1 MANANPPSEQNTINL
16 KLAEMI
22 KNLPGDHQLILLK
35 QLLKGNLKPTLYRL
49 IGKMTEYKQSSLLE
63 QLQEHP
69 ITSISLEETE
79 IALRGHDRKSC
90 MLSLD
95 YKVEGNNYE
104 GFMLDISPAGTFI
117 ETGHPFT
124 AGQQIELSVSL
135 PNSPRQLKIIGK
147 ILWKG
152 MLGIGVKFD
161 DIAPNQVK
169 LINEF
174 MAEEE
179 EL

>member
-22 KNLPGDHQLILLK
+22 KNLPGEHQLILLK
-35 QLLKGNLKPTLYRL
+35 QLLKGNLTPTLYRL
-49 IGKMTEYKQSSLLE
+49 IGKMSGNQQSALLE
-63 QLQEHP
+63 QLQGHP
-69 ITSISLEETE
+69 LKSTSLEETE

-90 MLSLD
+90 MISLD
-95 YKVEGNNYE
+95 YKVEGHNYE

-117 ETGHPFT
+117 ETDQPFT
-124 AGQQIELSVSL
+124 AGQQIDLSFSL
-135 PNSPRQLKIIGK
+135 PYSPRQLKIIGE

-152 MLGIGVKFD
+152 LLGIGVKFS
-161 DIAPNQVK
+161 DIAPGQVE

-174 MAEEE
+174 IAAEEE
-179 EL
+179 L

>member
-22 KNLPGDHQLILLK
+22 KNLPGEHQLILLK
-35 QLLKGNLKPTLYRL
+35 QLLEDNLTPTLYRL
-49 IGKMTEYKQSSLLE
+49 IGKLSGNQQSALLE
-63 QLQEHP
+63 QLQGHP
-69 ITSISLEETE
+69 LNSSSLEETE

-90 MLSLD
+90 MISLD
-95 YKVEGNNYE
+95 YKVEGHNYE

-117 ETGHPFT
+117 ETGQPFT
-124 AGQQIELSVSL
+124 AGQQIDLSFSL
-135 PNSPRQLKIIGK
+135 PYSPVQLKIIGE

-152 MLGIGVKFD
+152 LLGIGVKFA
-161 DIAPNQVK
+161 DISPNQVE
-169 LINEF
+169 LINTF
-174 MAEEE
+174 MEEEE